1 MLDYYSS
8 MMKLLLVLQEMLI
21 NNYYS
26 LEKAAKNGV
35 FSANFYLGEIELAG
49 SIGHPNSE
57 KAIDFFIRG
66 AAKNDPYCFLVL
78 SKIYAEGILVEKD
91 TRL

>member
-1 MLDYYSS
+1 
-8 MMKLLLVLQEMLI
+8 MLI
-21 NNYYS
+21 DNHYS

-35 FSANFYLGEIELAG
+35 LSANFYLGEIELAG
-49 SIGHPNSE
+49 SIGYPNSE